1 MKHARAAV
9 LLLPLLLVPT
19 AISAADIA
27 ILKSADTLAWK
38 PAIDALRR
46 TSSSHTVTE
55 YDLRGERAEGEKV
68 LNAFKG
74 KAVILVAMGP
84 LAAQLAREILPDT
97 PLVFCM
103 IQDPTKVGLAAG
115 PNLTGVSY
123 YTPAKNQLAAFRMV
137 HPQGVRIG
145 ILYNEDNVGRHVQEA
160 QKAVAGLGRSLIT
173 KAVASVKD
181 VPQALREMLT
191 GDNAVD
197 ALWMLPDPM
206 LLDDESRRFI
216 FTETLKAGRPVY
228 SFSASLVGEGAL
240 VSNGPDLASVG
251 ELAGDLANRLAAGEK
266 TKIDLLVPRGELV
279 INKKIAGKLK
289 ITISAEVLKS
299 AARTF

>member
-1 MKHARAAV
+1 MKHARAALV
-9 LLLPLLLVPT
+9 LPLVLVST
-19 AISAADIA
+19 TISAADVA
-27 ILKSADTLAWK
+27 ILKSTDTLAWR

-46 TSSSHTVTE
+46 ATSSHAVTE
-55 YDLRGERAEGEKV
+55 YDLRGEKAEGEKV
-68 LNAFKG
+68 LNALKG

-84 LAAQLAREILPDT
+84 LAAQLSREILPDT

-103 IQDPTKVGLAAG
+103 VQDPSKVGLAAA
-115 PNLTGVSY
+115 PNLTGVSF

-145 ILYNEDNVGRHVQEA
+145 ILYNEENVGRHVQEA
-160 QKAVAGLGRSLIT
+160 QKAVTGLGRSLIV
-173 KAVASVKD
+173 KPVASVKD

-191 GDNAVD
+191 GENAVD

-216 FTETLKAGRPVY
+216 FAETLKAGRPVY
-228 SFSASLVGEGAL
+228 SFSSALVGEGAL

-251 ELAGDLANRLAAGEK
+251 ELAGDLVNRLASGEK
-266 TKIDLLVPRGELV
+266 TKIEFLVPRGELV

-289 ITISAEVLKS
+289 ITISAEVLKA